1 MIKQNFVL
9 TKMEERDTLLE
20 AFEKDPKSLDKM
32 LVRVLLKKYKFDP
45 TILIRLTEESLE
57 DQVDF
62 DSEDKDF
69 VVDLYEGILSIF
81 PKKNSVK
88 KYIEDVFINDKN
100 MAYALNNIRNK
111 VYIGKNVNVRDL
123 VEKRE
128 TLKEKKRKRTS
139 VKDFENSVEAFF
151 ENLLFSEEMENEI
164 LFRTT

>member
-1 MIKQNFVL
+1 
-9 TKMEERDTLLE
+9 
-20 AFEKDPKSLDKM
+20 
-32 LVRVLLKKYKFDP
+32 
-45 TILIRLTEESLE
+45 
-57 DQVDF
+57 
-62 DSEDKDF
+62 